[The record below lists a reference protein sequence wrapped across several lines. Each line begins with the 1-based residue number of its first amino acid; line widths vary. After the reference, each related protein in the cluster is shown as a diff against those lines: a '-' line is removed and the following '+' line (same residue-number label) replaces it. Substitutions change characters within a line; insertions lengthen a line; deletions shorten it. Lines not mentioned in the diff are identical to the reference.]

1 MYSVEINANFQGELI
16 DSMPFKN
23 VLGTDLQSCNCS
35 PMTGWYRDGLCKTDP
50 TDFGVHT
57 VCAVM
62 TDSFLTYSKA
72 QGNDLS
78 TPMPQYDFPG
88 LRAGDHWCLCAP
100 RWKEAYDDGMA
111 PLVNLEA
118 TEVSTLK
125 VVDLEILQQFDCRK
139 SNRSSPTS

>member
-1 MYSVEINANFQGELI
+1 MQ
-16 DSMPFKN
+16 FKN

-50 TDFGVHT
+50 TDFGIHT

-78 TPMPQYDFPG
+78 TPMTQYNFPG
-88 LRAGDHWCLCAP
+88 LKAGDHWCLCAP

-118 TEVSTLK
+118 TEISTLK
-125 VVDLEILQQFDCRK
+125 VVDLEILQQFDYRK
-139 SNRSSPTS
+139 SNRSSPNC